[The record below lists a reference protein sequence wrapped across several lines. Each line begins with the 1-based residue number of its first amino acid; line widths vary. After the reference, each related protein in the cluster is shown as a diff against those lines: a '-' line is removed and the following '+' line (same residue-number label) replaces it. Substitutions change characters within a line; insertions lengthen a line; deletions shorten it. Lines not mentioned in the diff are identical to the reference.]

1 MYQVPPYFSYNTFNP
16 INVLPQ
22 FDRSFILEDE
32 LRSIRNSNTIFS
44 TMVCPKCGE
53 RLVFDIYT
61 TDEFMAYCPND
72 DYKLNI
78 TIKGLITLL
87 NNNGLNWMVTPPKL
101 IKTPEEIKQCE
112 DVPPPDGF
120 KVEPTG
126 DD

>member
-1 MYQVPPYFSYNTFNP
+1 MYLPTPYFSYNTFT
-16 INVLPQ
+16 LPQ

-61 TDEFMAYCPND
+61 TDEFMACCPND

-78 TIKGLITLL
+78 TIKGWIKLL
-87 NNNGLNWMVTPPKL
+87 NNNGLNRLVTPPKPVN
-101 IKTPEEIKQCE
+101 IPEETKQCE

-120 KVEPTG
+120 KIEPTG

>member
-1 MYQVPPYFSYNTFNP
+1 MYPVDLFTNLQMSCDTFIPLNTDTQSCTSYIT
-16 INVLPQ
+16 
-22 FDRSFILEDE
+22 
-32 LRSIRNSNTIFS
+32 IRNSNTIFS

-61 TDEFMAYCPND
+61 TDEFMACCPND

-87 NNNGLNWMVTPPKL
+87 NNNGLNWIVAPPKL
-101 IKTPEEIKQCE
+101 IKTQEEIKQCE

-120 KVEPTG
+120 KIEPTG

>member
-1 MYQVPPYFSYNTFNP
+1 MYPFDSFTNLQMTRDIFMPLNTGTQSCTSC
-16 INVLPQ
+16 IT
-22 FDRSFILEDE
+22 
-32 LRSIRNSNTIFS
+32 IRNSNTIFS

-61 TDEFMAYCPND
+61 TDVLMAYCPND
-72 DYKLNI
+72 DYKLII

-87 NNNGLNWMVTPPKL
+87 NNNGLNWIVAPPKL
-101 IKTPEEIKQCE
+101 IKTQEEIKQCE

-120 KVEPTG
+120 KIEPTG